1 MKYYELALD
10 GDQADALVVA
20 VLKDTLESAAA
31 YEENKDISEA
41 LKKVI
46 NYFSVPDQ
54 HI

>member
-1 MKYYELALD
+1 MQYYQLNLD

-20 VLKDTLESAAA
+20 VLKDTLEAASA
-31 YEENKDISEA
+31 YDEDKDISEA

-54 HI
+54 HV